1 MATVNERKNGR
12 QTRSLSPYESQ
23 VRGLSDRV
31 VEAQRPIRILD
42 AIKWDDDV
50 ERAFFEKGCREL
62 PPVTRDYY
70 RSRPLP
76 FDPEPKLSELHVIE
90 RDIRR
95 QLGEFN
101 APGQIMA
108 RMCQEY

>member
-1 MATVNERKNGR
+1 MGTVSAAGNGTTTR
-12 QTRSLSPYESQ
+12 QLTAYEGLVRSLS
-23 VRGLSDRV
+23 DRL

-42 AIKWDDDV
+42 AIKWDDDI

-70 RSRPLP
+70 KSRPLP
-76 FDPEPKLSELHVIE
+76 FEPEQKLHELHQIE

-95 QLGEFN
+95 RLGEFN
-101 APGQIMA
+101 AP
-108 RMCQEY
+108 

>member
-1 MATVNERKNGR
+1 MGKLTATNGIGHR
-12 QTRSLSPYESQ
+12 PLSAYEAL
-23 VRGLSDRV
+23 VRELSDRL

-70 RSRPLP
+70 LSRPLP
-76 FDPEPKLSELHVIE
+76 FDPEQRLHELHAIE

-95 QLGEFN
+95 RLGEFN
-101 APGQIMA
+101 APGQIMD
-108 RMCQEY
+108 R